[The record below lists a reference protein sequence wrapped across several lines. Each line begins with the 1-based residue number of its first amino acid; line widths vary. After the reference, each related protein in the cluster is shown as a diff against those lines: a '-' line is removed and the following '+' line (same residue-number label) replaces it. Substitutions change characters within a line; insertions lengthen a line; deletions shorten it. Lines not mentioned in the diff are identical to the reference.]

1 MAAGLVRKKEE
12 SCHCDLIRKDV
23 ILPDGFQY
31 SYYQCLK
38 CNRVEYTPQQV
49 QHLMDYSQ
57 NHLFIFISD
66 WIFLWICTSNN
77 SISWDTKTQKQM
89 LLSLCKFTQENN
101 ISSEIS
107 GFNPYCTESYMN
119 IINHNAA
126 SLIDIGMMELKRVNT
141 HQENLFLTESG
152 KIRGKE
158 ISNKLVP
165 DLLEKFKEFRHN
177 FQN

>member
-38 CNRVEYTPQQV
+38 CNHIEYTPQQA

-66 WIFLWICTSNN
+66 WIFLWIYAGNN
-77 SISWDTKTQKQM
+77 SIFWNTKTQKQM

-101 ISSEIS
+101 IPSEIS
-107 GFNPYCTESYMN
+107 EFNTHCLELYMDAITRN
-119 IINHNAA
+119 VA
-126 SLIDIGMMELKRVNT
+126 SLIDIGMMKLKRINDY
-141 HQENLFLTESG
+141 QKNLFLTESG
-152 KIRGKE
+152 KIKGKE
-158 ISNKLVP
+158 ISDKLAP
-165 DLLEKFKEFRHN
+165 ELLEKFKEFRHN
-177 FQN
+177 FQD